1 VTPDEYDGDG
11 RVSREVEMEVV
22 TLVAFEVWE
31 GVVVIDVEETL
42 VALFESRVAVGL

>member
-1 VTPDEYDGDG
+1 
-11 RVSREVEMEVV
+11 MEVV

-42 VALFESRVAVGL
+42 VFESRVAVGL